1 MNDQELALDEGL
13 THFAFAQPTVVPVTR
28 QLAPLPELL
37 GGRYH
42 LETLLGVGGMGAVY
56 RARDLLRE
64 QYGDPAPQVAVKVLN
79 DDFAEYSDANALLYG
94 EFALTVRLR
103 HPHIVRLHGFEVDRA
118 SERAFIT
125 LELLR
130 GPTLDD
136 LLCDRPEGLRW
147 AELQEI
153 SLPLLDALHFAHVNG
168 VLHGDIKPSNVILTD
183 NGLRLFDFG
192 LGQPCEDLLPG
203 LPRLS
208 RSRFNAWTV
217 RYASLELLEE
227 GLLTPAGDL
236 YACACVLYELATGK
250 HPYRRLSAKQ
260 ARSLQI
266 EPERPPD
273 MPVAAW
279 RVLRRALEID
289 PAQRQQDLGEWRAL
303 WQTAA
308 QPVRRWWQ
316 RLSPRST

>member
-1 MNDQELALDEGL
+1 MQDSALDEGL
-13 THFAFAQPTVVPVTR
+13 THFAFTQPSTPVTR

-64 QYGDPAPQVAVKVLN
+64 QYGDPAPHVAIKVLN
-79 DDFAEYSDANALLYG
+79 DDFAEYNDANALLYG

-103 HPHIVRLHGFEVDRA
+103 HPHIVRLHGFEVDRD

-125 LELLR
+125 LELMR
-130 GPTLDD
+130 GPTLDA
-136 LLCDRPEGLRW
+136 LLCDRPDGLSW
-147 AELQEI
+147 SELQEI
-153 SLPLLDALHFAHVNG
+153 AVPLLEALQFAHANG

-183 NGLRLFDFG
+183 SGLRLFDFG

-208 RSRFNAWTV
+208 RGRFNAWTV
-217 RYASLELLEE
+217 RYAPLELLED

-260 ARSLQI
+260 ARSMQI
-266 EPERPPD
+266 EPERPRD
-273 MPVAAW
+273 MPVGAW
-279 RVLRRALEID
+279 QLLRRALEID
-289 PAQRQQDLGEWRAL
+289 SAQRQQDLGEWLAHWRI
-303 WQTAA
+303 TAPPA
-308 QPVRRWWQ
+308 RRWWH
-316 RLSPRST
+316 RLLRRST

>member
-1 MNDQELALDEGL
+1 MNLQERAGDEGL
-13 THFAFAQPTVVPVTR
+13 THFAFAPPRTTPVTR
-28 QLAPLPELL
+28 HLPPLPELL
-37 GGRYH
+37 GGRYR
-42 LETLLGVGGMGAVY
+42 LDSLLGVGGMGAVY

-64 QYGDPAPQVAVKVLN
+64 QYGDPAPQIAIKVLN

-103 HPHIVRLHGFEVDRA
+103 HPHIVRLYGFEIDHD

-130 GPTLDD
+130 GPTLDA
-136 LLCDRPEGLRW
+136 LLCDRPEGLDW
-147 AELQEI
+147 TELQEVA
-153 SLPLLDALHFAHVNG
+153 LPLLDALQFTHANG
-168 VLHGDIKPSNVILTD
+168 VLHGDLKPSNVILTD
-183 NGLRLFDFG
+183 SGLRLFDFG

-208 RSRFNAWTV
+208 RGRFNAWTV
-217 RYASLELLEE
+217 RYASVELLEE

-266 EPERPPD
+266 EPERPAA
-273 MPVAAW
+273 MPTVAW
-279 RVLRRALEID
+279 QVLRKALEID
-289 PAQRQQDLGEWRAL
+289 PARRQQDLGEWRAA
-303 WQTAA
+303 WQPTAAAA
-308 QPVRRWWQ
+308 QPWWQ
-316 RLSPRST
+316 RLLTRST

>member
-1 MNDQELALDEGL
+1 MTSQELAVDDGL
-13 THFAFAQPTVVPVTR
+13 THFAFAQPAATPVTR

-37 GGRYH
+37 GSRYR

-56 RARDLLRE
+56 QARDLLRE
-64 QYGDPAPQVAVKVLN
+64 QYGDPAPHVAVKVLN

-130 GPTLDD
+130 GPTLDA
-136 LLCDRPEGLRW
+136 LLCDRPAGLAW
-147 AELQEI
+147 SELQEI
-153 SLPLLDALHFAHVNG
+153 ALPLLDALQFAHAQG
-168 VLHGDIKPSNVILTD
+168 VLHGDLKPSNVILTD
-183 NGLRLFDFG
+183 SGLRLFDFG
-192 LGQPCEDLLPG
+192 LGQSSEDLLPG

-208 RSRFNAWTV
+208 RARFNAWTV
-217 RYASLELLEE
+217 RYAPLELLED

-260 ARSLQI
+260 ARALQI
-266 EPERPPD
+266 EPERPAD
-273 MPVAAW
+273 MPTLAW
-279 RVLRRALEID
+279 QALRQALAID
-289 PAQRQQDLGEWRAL
+289 PRQRQQDLGEWYGA
-303 WQTAA
+303 WQTATPA
-308 QPVRRWWQ
+308 PRNWRRLF
-316 RLSPRST
+316 RRST

>member
-1 MNDQELALDEGL
+1 MTRQDLAVDDGL
-13 THFAFAQPTVVPVTR
+13 THFAFAPPAAVPVIR

-37 GGRYH
+37 GGRYR

-64 QYGDPAPQVAVKVLN
+64 QYGDPAPHVAVKVLN

-103 HPHIVRLHGFEVDRA
+103 HPHIVRLHGFEVDRD

-130 GPTLDD
+130 GPTLDA
-136 LLCDRPEGLRW
+136 LLCDRPEGLAW
-147 AELQEI
+147 TELQEI
-153 SLPLLDALHFAHVNG
+153 ALPLLDALQFAHANG
-168 VLHGDIKPSNVILTD
+168 VLHGDLKPSNVILTES
-183 NGLRLFDFG
+183 GLRLFDFG

-208 RSRFNAWTV
+208 RGRFNAWTV
-217 RYASLELLEE
+217 RYAPLELLEE
-227 GLLTPAGDL
+227 GLLTPTGDL

-266 EPERPPD
+266 EPERPAHLPTT
-273 MPVAAW
+273 AW
-279 RVLRRALEID
+279 QVLRKALEIE
-289 PAQRQQDLGEWRAL
+289 PAQRQQDLGEWRTA
-303 WQTAA
+303 WQTAM
-308 QPVRRWWQ
+308 PPPRGWRR
-316 RLSPRST
+316 LFSRST

>member
-1 MNDQELALDEGL
+1 MSIQDSALDEGL
-13 THFAFAQPTVVPVTR
+13 THFAFTQPSVPVTR
-28 QLAPLPELL
+28 QLTPLPELL

-64 QYGDPAPQVAVKVLN
+64 QYGDPAPHVAIKVLN
-79 DDFAEYSDANALLYG
+79 DDFAEYNDANALLYG

-103 HPHIVRLHGFEVDRA
+103 HPHIVRLHGFEVDRD

-125 LELLR
+125 LELMR
-130 GPTLDD
+130 GPTLDT
-136 LLCDRPEGLRW
+136 LLCDRPDGLSW
-147 AELQEI
+147 SELQEI
-153 SLPLLDALHFAHVNG
+153 AVPLLEALQFAHANG

-183 NGLRLFDFG
+183 SGLRLFDFG

-208 RSRFNAWTV
+208 RGRFNAWTV
-217 RYASLELLEE
+217 RYAPLELLED

-260 ARSLQI
+260 ARSMQI
-266 EPERPPD
+266 EPERPRD
-273 MPVAAW
+273 MPVVAW
-279 RVLRRALEID
+279 QLLRRALEIE
-289 PAQRQQDLGEWRAL
+289 PTQRQQDLGEWLAHWRI
-303 WQTAA
+303 TAPPA
-308 QPVRRWWQ
+308 RRWWH
-316 RLSPRST
+316 RLLKRST

>member
-1 MNDQELALDEGL
+1 MNDQELSLDEGL
-13 THFAFAQPTVVPVTR
+13 THFAFAPATAAHVTR

-37 GGRYH
+37 GGRYR
-42 LETLLGVGGMGAVY
+42 LETLLGVGGMGAIY

-79 DDFAEYSDANALLYG
+79 DDFAEYRDANALLYG

-103 HPHIVRLHGFEVDRA
+103 HPHIVRLHGFEVDRD

-130 GPTLDD
+130 GPTLDA

-147 AELQEI
+147 TELQEI
-153 SLPLLDALHFAHVNG
+153 GLPLLDALHFSHANG

-183 NGLRLFDFG
+183 SGLRLFDFG

-203 LPRLS
+203 LPRLN
-208 RSRFNAWTV
+208 RGRFNAWTV
-217 RYASLELLEE
+217 RYAPFELLED
-227 GLLTPAGDL
+227 GLLTTAGDL

-266 EPERPPD
+266 EPERPQDLPD
-273 MPVAAW
+273 AAW
-279 RVLRRALEID
+279 QVLRRALEID

-303 WQTAA
+303 WQTASA
-308 QPVRRWWQ
+308 PDQRWWQ
-316 RLSPRST
+316 RMFARST

>member
-1 MNDQELALDEGL
+1 MTSQELAVDDGF
-13 THFAFAQPTVVPVTR
+13 THFAFAPPTATPVIR

-37 GGRYH
+37 GGRYR

-64 QYGDPAPQVAVKVLN
+64 QYGDPAPHVAVKVLN

-103 HPHIVRLHGFEVDRA
+103 HPHIVRLHGFEVDRD

-130 GPTLDD
+130 GPTLDA
-136 LLCDRPEGLRW
+136 LLCDRPEGLAW
-147 AELQEI
+147 TELQEI
-153 SLPLLDALHFAHVNG
+153 ALPLLDALRFAHANG
-168 VLHGDIKPSNVILTD
+168 VLHGDLKPSNVILTES
-183 NGLRLFDFG
+183 GLRLFDFG

-208 RSRFNAWTV
+208 RGRFNAWTV

-260 ARSLQI
+260 ARNLQI
-266 EPERPPD
+266 EPERPVD
-273 MPVAAW
+273 MPITAW
-279 RVLRRALEID
+279 HVLRKALEID
-289 PAQRQQDLGEWRAL
+289 AAQRQQDLVEWLTA
-303 WQTAA
+303 WQSAI
-308 QPVRRWWQ
+308 PPSRGWRR
-316 RLSPRST
+316 LFSRST